1 MRLGAYELFEKVFDV
16 LVKHAGASE
25 TMRENFMYKML
36 EWNAR
41 DDWGTWEFRFM
52 GNLGMGGKFWLT
64 AESFHVSAYSE
75 DLIGRYVYR
84 KDVINATNEEL
95 KKLFV
100 PPGER
105 HAQAEASGTQ

>member
-1 MRLGAYELFEKVFDV
+1 V

-25 TMRENFMYKML
+25 TMREQFMYKML

-41 DDWGTWEFRFM
+41 DDYHPREFRFM

-64 AESFHVSAYSE
+64 AESFHVSAYNE

-84 KDVINATNEEL
+84 KDIINTTNEEL
-95 KKLFV
+95 NKLFV
-100 PPGER
+100 LPGE
-105 HAQAEASGTQ
+105 EKKP